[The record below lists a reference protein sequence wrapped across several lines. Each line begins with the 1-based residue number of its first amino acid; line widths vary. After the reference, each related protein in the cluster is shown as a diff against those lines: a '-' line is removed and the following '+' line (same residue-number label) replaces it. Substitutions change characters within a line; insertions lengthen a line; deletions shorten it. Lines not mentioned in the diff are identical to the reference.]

1 MSSSKKQILTY
12 NQKALFA
19 VIDAIAAK
27 SLSRLLCKLNNI
39 EYIKEGKK
47 KTKQSK
53 RTIVS
58 ISNCFIDLIK
68 SRRFLLYLHHTGES
82 STPLLTRS
90 IAFIL

>member
-47 KTKQSK
+47 KRSK
-53 RTIVS
+53 ANER
-58 ISNCFIDLIK
+58 
-68 SRRFLLYLHHTGES
+68 LLVLVTV
-82 STPLLTRS
+82 L
-90 IAFIL
+90 